1 MSRKRLDG
9 RGGLAAAAAA
19 AAVGLLAESH
29 TPISADPLDAVFEV
43 TGELGRTRQKVSRTE
58 QEVLRFETLTRLHP
72 RLLLSSS
79 SSKGQVCGGQ
89 ALRGESHGKS
99 LCRQVPAQKEAGP
112 RLPGRGGPR
121 DGRAGVGPQQ
131 PQGGQPACGLRDGPR
146 HRPGAGIRGGRRDLR
161 AVRVRRAAARGR
173 RHASDP
179 ADVGGRRRA
188 PPQQPGALGPQA
200 SEHPPDQPGAARRHQ
215 NCRLWPGTQI
225 GRRRGAPRDSWHT
238 RVCGARNPELRA
250 HHNVGR
256 SLERGRHRLHAGD
269 GRVSVRRRR
278 QAGDLPQRVPGQRG
292 LRPRRLL
299 ESLRARRGLHPQAA
313 GQSARGPS
321 QRGRVHR
328 PPVAVAASA
337 VVRRAGARPRRPRAQ
352 LRCQVGGA
360 PARGQGELPAAAAA
374 AFPRQT
380 LPLGRGG
387 ASRRR

>member
-43 TGELGRTRQKVSRTE
+43 TGELGRGKFAVVKRCVEKATGKVFAAKFLRKRRRGRDCRAEVVHEMAVLESARNNPRVVNLHAAYETDHDIVLVLEYAAGGEIFE
-58 QEVLRFETLTRLHP
+58 QCVCDEPLPEADVTRLIRQMLEGVDELH
-72 RLLLSSS
+72 RSNLVHLDLKVETA
-79 SSKGQVCGGQ
+79 SK
-89 ALRGESHGKS
+89 S
-99 LCRQVPAQKEAGP
+99 
-112 RLPGRGGPR
+112 
-121 DGRAGVGPQQ
+121 D
-131 PQGGQPACGLRDGPR
+131 GLRL
-146 HRPGAGIRGGRRDLR
+146 AF
-161 AVRVRRAAARGR
+161 AFTCAFCV
-173 RHASDP
+173 S
-179 ADVGGRRRA
+179 
-188 PPQQPGALGPQA
+188 A